1 MKVLLD
7 THALLWWFQEDPSLS
22 SKARRT
28 LAAID
33 NQVFVS
39 TATVWEMAI
48 KNRAGKLEI
57 PELLDELDAKLV
69 DEGMQV
75 LPISLDHAVRAGA
88 LLSLDHAVRA
98 GALPVHHKDP
108 FDRMLVAQAQV
119 ENLSVISSD
128 AIFEKYGIR
137 RIW

>member
-57 PELLDELDAKLV
+57 PELLDELEAKLV

-75 LPISLDHAVRAGA
+75 LPI
-88 LLSLDHAVRA
+88 SLDHAVRA

>member
-1 MKVLLD
+1 VKVLLD

-88 LLSLDHAVRA
+88 L
-98 GALPVHHKDP
+98 PVHHKDP

>member
-88 LLSLDHAVRA
+88 L
-98 GALPVHHKDP
+98 PVHHKDP

>member
-1 MKVLLD
+1 VKVLLD

-28 LAAID
+28 LAAND

-88 LLSLDHAVRA
+88 L
-98 GALPVHHKDP
+98 PVHHKDP